1 MANRRRQKNEIAGR
15 VSTISKDLQDVK
27 SATRQMATD
36 GVEALRA
43 TTDQF
48 IDEGRARVR
57 QWGDSVA
64 SRVQDQPVKALLV
77 AAAFGFLV
85 GMFMR
90 RH

>member
-1 MANRRRQKNEIAGR
+1 MATTRRQKNESAGQ
-15 VSTISKDLQDVK
+15 VSTISKDFRDVK

-48 IDEGRARVR
+48 IDEGRARMR
-57 QWGDSVA
+57 EWGDTVA

-77 AAAFGFLV
+77 AAALGFLV
-85 GMFMR
+85 GVFVR